1 VGSGAVQEVWGGV
14 EQEVTGNALAAP
26 GTVIIDGSTRRLLGE
41 LFEFRSLGT
50 LSIKGFD
57 YTVATWQVI
66 GTSSID
72 SRFEALRTSTV
83 PLVGRDEE
91 VELLT
96 RRWRRAT
103 TADGCVVLISGEPG
117 IGKSHLAQTIMDI
130 LGAESHIRLRY
141 FCSPHHQDSALY
153 PVITQFERAS
163 GFRRDDTP
171 EERIKKLEAALAPA
185 TGDLA
190 QVVPLLA
197 ELLSIP
203 TDGHHAALDV
213 SPQKRKE
220 KILEVLLRQVELLT
234 SERPVLMVIEDAQ
247 WSDPTSRD
255 LFDLI
260 IDRVP
265 SLPLLVLV
273 TFRPGFAPRWIGL
286 PHVTLLTLNRLA
298 RRQSAMMIA
307 NLAKGQSLPEEIA
320 DQIIDR
326 TDGVPLFVE
335 ELTKAVIESG
345 VLVDSGD
352 RYTVAAS
359 LPPLAI
365 PTTLNASLLAALIRA
380 TAAMP
385 QRQLDEA
392 LAHLVNT
399 ELIFRR
405 GRPPD
410 ADYTFKHSLVQD
422 AVYDT
427 LLHSNRQLL
436 HARIAATLEAQ
447 FPELVET
454 QPEVLA
460 RHCAEAGLVGK
471 AVGYW
476 LKSGKHAIARGAMI
490 EAVAQLQKGLDLL
503 SILPDRMAYQDEEL
517 DVQIAFGRA
526 LLAIKGFAAPQ
537 PGEAF
542 ARARQLC
549 EQLDRRRELGRI
561 LIGQFTLRC
570 VRGELTQAERDAAD
584 IRHLG
589 DAENDPMLKCFG
601 SSVSGCVCSFLGKF
615 IDARNY
621 FEDYLSVWDP
631 QYGGFDVNPS
641 DGYVT
646 TLIYLARTLLCLG
659 HLDQARLRREQ
670 ALSEAR
676 RISAFNLV
684 FALCN
689 AWYFDWAIHGV
700 KSAPALLPTIAE
712 VSTSAS
718 KGGFTVYIAIGKIMQ
733 GWRLAVMGQVKEG
746 IPTLLEGLTIFRAT
760 GSKLMLPFFL
770 IALAE
775 AYGKAGQPDKGLE
788 RLAEAVDL
796 IDATQERW
804 AGAEIHRIRAALYVS
819 VRKNAAAEDSFH
831 HALAVARRQN
841 ATFWLL
847 RAALDLGRFWRD
859 QGKMAEANHLLSPI
873 YGEFTEGF
881 DSPVL
886 QEASALLSE
895 AT

>member
-1 VGSGAVQEVWGGV
+1 VQEVWGGV

-352 RYTVAAS
+352 GCFST
-359 LPPLAI
+359 
-365 PTTLNASLLAALIRA
+365 
-380 TAAMP
+380 
-385 QRQLDEA
+385 
-392 LAHLVNT
+392 
-399 ELIFRR
+399 
-405 GRPPD
+405 
-410 ADYTFKHSLVQD
+410 
-422 AVYDT
+422 
-427 LLHSNRQLL
+427 
-436 HARIAATLEAQ
+436 
-447 FPELVET
+447 
-454 QPEVLA
+454 
-460 RHCAEAGLVGK
+460 
-471 AVGYW
+471 AVGY
-476 LKSGKHAIARGAMI
+476 
-490 EAVAQLQKGLDLL
+490 
-503 SILPDRMAYQDEEL
+503 PY
-517 DVQIAFGRA
+517 DV
-526 LLAIKGFAAPQ
+526 
-537 PGEAF
+537 
-542 ARARQLC
+542 
-549 EQLDRRRELGRI
+549 
-561 LIGQFTLRC
+561 
-570 VRGELTQAERDAAD
+570 
-584 IRHLG
+584 
-589 DAENDPMLKCFG
+589 
-601 SSVSGCVCSFLGKF
+601 
-615 IDARNY
+615 
-621 FEDYLSVWDP
+621 
-631 QYGGFDVNPS
+631 
-641 DGYVT
+641 
-646 TLIYLARTLLCLG
+646 
-659 HLDQARLRREQ
+659 
-670 ALSEAR
+670 
-676 RISAFNLV
+676 
-684 FALCN
+684 
-689 AWYFDWAIHGV
+689 
-700 KSAPALLPTIAE
+700 
-712 VSTSAS
+712 
-718 KGGFTVYIAIGKIMQ
+718 
-733 GWRLAVMGQVKEG
+733 
-746 IPTLLEGLTIFRAT
+746 
-760 GSKLMLPFFL
+760 
-770 IALAE
+770 
-775 AYGKAGQPDKGLE
+775 E
-788 RLAEAVDL
+788 RL
-796 IDATQERW
+796 T
-804 AGAEIHRIRAALYVS
+804 
-819 VRKNAAAEDSFH
+819 
-831 HALAVARRQN
+831 
-841 ATFWLL
+841 
-847 RAALDLGRFWRD
+847 LGCAD
-859 QGKMAEANHLLSPI
+859 
-873 YGEFTEGF
+873 
-881 DSPVL
+881 
-886 QEASALLSE
+886 
-895 AT
+895 